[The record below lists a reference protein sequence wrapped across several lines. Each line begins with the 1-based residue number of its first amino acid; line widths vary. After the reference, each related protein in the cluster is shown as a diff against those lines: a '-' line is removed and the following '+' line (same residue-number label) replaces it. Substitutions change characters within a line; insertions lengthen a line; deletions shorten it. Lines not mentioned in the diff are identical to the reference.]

1 MGPIRLFNRYVS
13 QRHLTVFAG
22 ELLLIAGSMGFVL
35 HHYSPDDELSTAFW
49 KGAVV
54 SVLCMLCLYY
64 NDLYDL
70 TVVRTTREVF
80 IRLLQSVGSALIL
93 IAVL

>member
-1 MGPIRLFNRYVS
+1 MGPIRVFNRYVS
-13 QRHLTVFAG
+13 QRHLTVFTG

-54 SVLCMLCLYY
+54 SVLCML
-64 NDLYDL
+64 
-70 TVVRTTREVF
+70 
-80 IRLLQSVGSALIL
+80 
-93 IAVL
+93 

>member
-22 ELLLIAGSMGFVL
+22 ELLLVAGSMGFVL

-49 KGAVV
+49 KGSVV
-54 SVLCMLCLYY
+54 SALCMA
-64 NDLYDL
+64 
-70 TVVRTTREVF
+70 
-80 IRLLQSVGSALIL
+80 VGA
-93 IAVL
+93 